1 MHLHWTP
8 ENREAYERVR
18 KLMGEEVEQAHIH
31 NMLNLIGD
39 GAMEPELALAFTV
52 RHLAVSNAGL
62 MKDITALAMARP
74 FEGIKGVV
82 IPRGGRSAKVF
93 FKDADDGTAEQTED
107 HVARWTEAAVD
118 TLKRCNLLLKT
129 LRGNGDLTGNRQE
142 LDCLIGN
149 TAMLRD
155 NEIPAGYGDDNDA

>member
-1 MHLHWTP
+1 MLHWSP

-18 KLMGEEVEQAHIH
+18 QLMGEEVGDPFVH
-31 NMLNLIGD
+31 NMLNLIGE
-39 GAMEPELALAFTV
+39 GQLPVERALAFTI

-74 FEGIKGVV
+74 FEGIKGMV
-82 IPRGGRSAKVF
+82 IPRGGKSAKVF
-93 FKDADDGTAEQTED
+93 FKDADDETAEQTED

-129 LRGNGDLTGNRQE
+129 LRSNGDLTGNRQE

-155 NEIPAGYGDDNDA
+155 NEIPAGYGDDDA